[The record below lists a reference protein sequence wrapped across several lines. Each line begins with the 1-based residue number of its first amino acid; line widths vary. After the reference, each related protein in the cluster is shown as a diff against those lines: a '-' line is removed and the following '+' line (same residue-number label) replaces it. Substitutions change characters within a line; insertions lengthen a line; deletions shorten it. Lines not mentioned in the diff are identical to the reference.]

1 MKHFG
6 KRLLVLTAAFAM
18 TAVSLAGCGT
28 KLDNNEIVAEVGGEQ
43 IPAGVANFYVRMQ
56 QAQYETYY
64 SSFMGEDMWSTE
76 ISEGTTYEDSMKET
90 WLQNLENMYLME
102 AHAAEFEVELT
113 EEENQKIASAVES
126 FLENNALENK
136 EVISAEEEYITKV
149 LELYTI
155 EAKMYEAMRAG
166 VDEEVS
172 DEEAAQKSMQ
182 YVMFSY
188 TTVDDDGNSVSMTDE
203 EKAEVKEKA
212 QNFADRMKDATD
224 VELETAAA
232 EAGVEVA
239 TLTFDSESTSLAAEV
254 ITAADALEN
263 EGDMTDVIETD
274 SGCYIAKLTSLF
286 DREATDSKK
295 AEIVEE
301 RKSEQYTSLLEQWR
315 EETEIKEYEK
325 VWKKISFVDQ
335 GVILKQEDDE
345 EYAGTSDTSEE

>member
-1 MKHFG
+1 
-6 KRLLVLTAAFAM
+6 
-18 TAVSLAGCGT
+18 
-28 KLDNNEIVAEVGGEQ
+28 
-43 IPAGVANFYVRMQ
+43 
-56 QAQYETYY
+56 
-64 SSFMGEDMWSTE
+64 
-76 ISEGTTYEDSMKET
+76 
-90 WLQNLENMYLME
+90 
-102 AHAAEFEVELT
+102 
-113 EEENQKIASAVES
+113 
-126 FLENNALENK
+126 
-136 EVISAEEEYITKV
+136 
-149 LELYTI
+149 
-155 EAKMYEAMRAG
+155 
-166 VDEEVS
+166 
-172 DEEAAQKSMQ
+172 
-182 YVMFSY
+182 
-188 TTVDDDGNSVSMTDE
+188 MTDE